1 MPLVKPAPGLLWWP
15 ADRGHP
21 AREHERRKFRCCF
34 QGALLHLSNLS
45 FAIVAIRLLRRHLV
59 EARYQVSVR
68 RVRSFSELEV
78 LGVG

>member
-1 MPLVKPAPGLLWWP
+1 
-15 ADRGHP
+15 
-21 AREHERRKFRCCF
+21 
-34 QGALLHLSNLS
+34 LLHLSNLS
-45 FAIVAIRLLRRHLV
+45 PAIVAIRLLRRHLV